1 MQIGI
6 AERTSTLWHDAV
18 DLASEVYATQYG
30 ARVRPSPESF
40 IVAQTDEGSGPTVLA
55 CAGLTF
61 GATEP
66 LFSERYLAG
75 SLEEE
80 IERALGVTVDRGG
93 VVEVGSLATR
103 ERTVG
108 LEVIRATP
116 IIAWCLGMQFILA
129 TATKPLIKR
138 LEQTGIGFV
147 PLGPAD
153 PARLGSDEEV
163 ERWGSYYEQEPE
175 VGVIP
180 LNALERLFTDATG
193 RYSMAGVAFTVKSD
207 RKVATYAGH

>member
-1 MQIGI
+1 MQIGT
-6 AERTSTLWHDAV
+6 AGRTSTLWHDAV
-18 DLASEVYATQYG
+18 DLATEVYAKQYG
-30 ARVRPSPESF
+30 AQVRPSPESF
-40 IVAQTDEGSGPTVLA
+40 IVAQTDDGSGPEVVA

-61 GATEP
+61 GADEP

-75 SLEEE
+75 SLEEH
-80 IERALGVTVDRGG
+80 IERAVGVAVDRSS

-103 ERTVG
+103 ERAVG

-116 IIAWCLGMQFILA
+116 IIAWCLGMRLILC

-153 PARLGSDEEV
+153 PDRLGSAEEV

-180 LNALERLFTDATG
+180 LNALERLFTEATG
-193 RYSMAGVAFTVKSD
+193 RYAMTGVAFTLNSD
-207 RKVATYAGH
+207 RKVANHAGP